1 MKCNFKR
8 TAQGLRHR
16 THSSRYRL
24 YVISYTGKVGFDDL
38 RSKLRQ
44 RLQ

>member
-1 MKCNFKR
+1 MKCSFKR

-16 THSSRYRL
+16 AHSSRYWL
-24 YVISYTGKVGFDDL
+24 SVISYTGKAGFDDL